1 MNKAQKKQNK
11 QYQEENEN
19 RNKSITKAKKKNEGL
34 KGLTIQSLENRE
46 ERLRH
51 KLERSKATVFDQ
63 KMILIQIEFDL
74 KHSLKETNK
83 DDLLKKKAKYEKF
96 LKANEKRTEYFWKLL
111 DEVAR
116 ERKKRTL
123 KPKSKLKLW

>member
-1 MNKAQKKQNK
+1 MNKAEKKQNT
-11 QYQEENEN
+11 QYQKENEN
-19 RNKSITKAKKKNEGL
+19 RNKSITKAKKKSEGL

-46 ERLRH
+46 EHLRH

-63 KMILIQIEFDL
+63 KMVLIQIEFDL